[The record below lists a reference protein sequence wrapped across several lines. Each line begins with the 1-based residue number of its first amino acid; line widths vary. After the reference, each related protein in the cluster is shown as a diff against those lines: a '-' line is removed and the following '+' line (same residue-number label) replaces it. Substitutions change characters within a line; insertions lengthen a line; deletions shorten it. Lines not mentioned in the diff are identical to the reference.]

1 MLYKTHIIN
10 MQYSRHYGV
19 QHMYSGILYAS
30 LSQLTILNY
39 TVRVLTVHEH
49 FNYKATVHTRLYMK
63 KNRQIVKNT
72 KLHDIYTYTVL
83 YTYICNTQ
91 M

>member
-1 MLYKTHIIN
+1 MLAHVT
-10 MQYSRHYGV
+10 MFAEVTYGYTGTV
-19 QHMYSGILYAS
+19 HCPLLYVYEHC
-30 LSQLTILNY
+30 TY
-39 TVRVLTVHEH
+39 TTVRVLTVHEH
-49 FNYKATVHTRLYMK
+49 FNYKATVHTCLYMK